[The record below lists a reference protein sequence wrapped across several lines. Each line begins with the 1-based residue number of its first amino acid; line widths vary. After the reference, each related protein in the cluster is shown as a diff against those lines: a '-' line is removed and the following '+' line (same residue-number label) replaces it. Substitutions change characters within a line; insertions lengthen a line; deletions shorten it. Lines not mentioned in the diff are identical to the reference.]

1 MHYYLTYFLAL
12 KTGCFKDWQA
22 NTIANEDQ
30 GTDEDPNT
38 LPGYGD
44 TEQQRMQNRTF
55 HALHPGAGEGV
66 GSKLL
71 WQGAMNEAGGYQWL
85 GRYLHYL
92 QDTFSHAGY
101 PDDTYGHSPLNAI
114 PFVGSL
120 KYGDH
125 DTDKTA
131 YDPAKARRMAGETW
145 NALLEYAKAK
155 QCNCDPKW
163 DESWWEQINDF
174 INIATDSP
182 RLSTIDAGQRA
193 LDNPGLGDE
202 DALMRKRRA
211 LGLPDRYSGQW

>member
-1 MHYYLTYFLAL
+1 MSS
-12 KTGCFKDWQA
+12 GR
-22 NTIANEDQ
+22 
-30 GTDEDPNT
+30 GTT
-38 LPGYGD
+38 V
-44 TEQQRMQNRTF
+44 QQRMQNRVF
-55 HALHPGAGEGV
+55 HALHPDAGEGV

-71 WQGAMNEAGGYQWL
+71 WQGAMNEEGGYRWF

-101 PDDTYGHSPLNAI
+101 PDDTYGHSPLNAV

-131 YDPAKARRMAGETW
+131 YDSLKARRMAGATW

-155 QCNCDPKW
+155 KCDCDPRW
-163 DESWWEQINDF
+163 DASWWGQIDEF

-182 RLSTIDAGQRA
+182 RLSTIDARQQA

-202 DALMRKRRA
+202 DALIRKRRA
-211 LGLPDRYSGQW
+211 LGLPDRYSGRW